1 MEKIRRVSLYFRMIF
16 QLIFIALPVLLIV
29 SWIYAPESLVLLHG
43 IIHLDAIPAN
53 YSGMH
58 VFSSQGVPEK
68 ALLHT
73 LSVSE
78 KILGC
83 LVSAIP
89 MVVNMFILFML
100 IKLFRLYEKGE
111 IFTVNNV
118 KYLRNIGYALLIG
131 QLIDPAYQ
139 FVMGIVLTLHNP
151 PHHRFAS
158 ITLDQTNIGIVFTAL
173 LVILISWI
181 MLEAYKLREEQQL
194 TV

>member
-58 VFSSQGVPEK
+58 VFSSQGEPEK

-89 MVVNMFILFML
+89 MIVNMFILFML

-194 TV
+194 TI